1 MCTVN
6 IKLSYIIYNYN
17 WYHLVISCVSIK
29 IIVKLCKHQTF
40 KLADHQRP
48 EQFGQTS
55 TSWVATVAT
64 GRSGLPWHTV
74 VSQQSDAA
82 QHLYDPLMH
91 PGGLAD
97 KNRKKFQT
105 KKSPRLDQTAQVAS
119 YRAFMLRR
127 SNQKRSQASEKL
139 ASFWLAKIE
148 SQGCKMLWMNTPLN
162 LWSLQVLTYFT
173 CDPWIFHGIPW
184 GSCFGSSTTTTS
196 KQPGLSPTWS
206 RRNLCRTTWLLDTL
220 GNYIELLIL

>member
-1 MCTVN
+1 
-6 IKLSYIIYNYN
+6 
-17 WYHLVISCVSIK
+17 
-29 IIVKLCKHQTF
+29 VKSLCKHQTF

-97 KNRKKFQT
+97 
-105 KKSPRLDQTAQVAS
+105 
-119 YRAFMLRR
+119 FMLRR
-127 SNQKRSQASEKL
+127 SNHKRSQASEKL

-173 CDPWIFHGIPW
+173 CDILWSVNIPW
-184 GSCFGSSTTTTS
+184 NSIAALGPLQPPPRSSQGSV
-196 KQPGLSPTWS
+196 QPGPDEPDSWILLEITWNYWYFNLWIYEYKLLVDSS
-206 RRNLCRTTWLLDTL
+206 RYV
-220 GNYIELLIL
+220 YIIL

>member
-1 MCTVN
+1 MWNCA
-6 IKLSYIIYNYN
+6 
-17 WYHLVISCVSIK
+17 SIK
-29 IIVKLCKHQTF
+29 RSNLQTINAQSSSVRPQ
-40 KLADHQRP
+40 LPGLQRLRQVGLGFP
-48 EQFGQTS
+48 DI
-55 TSWVATVAT
+55 
-64 GRSGLPWHTV
+64 RSCL
-74 VSQQSDAA
+74 SKAM
-82 QHLYDPLMH
+82 QHSICTILWCILEAWP
-91 PGGLAD
+91 
-97 KNRKKFQT
+97 T
-105 KKSPRLDQTAQVAS
+105 IPRLDQAAQIAS
-119 YRAFMLRR
+119 YRAFIGR

-148 SQGCKMLWMNTPLN
+148 SQSCKMLWINTPLN